1 LTMSDKKKPGKRV
14 FNHMV
19 RVQCPKSGALQ
30 WANVGSR
37 GPVCCGCGAAGHEKV
52 YRE

>member
-1 LTMSDKKKPGKRV
+1 MSDKKKPGKRV

-37 GPVCCGCGAAGHEKV
+37 SRAHRNKHNPEDF
-52 YRE
+52 R